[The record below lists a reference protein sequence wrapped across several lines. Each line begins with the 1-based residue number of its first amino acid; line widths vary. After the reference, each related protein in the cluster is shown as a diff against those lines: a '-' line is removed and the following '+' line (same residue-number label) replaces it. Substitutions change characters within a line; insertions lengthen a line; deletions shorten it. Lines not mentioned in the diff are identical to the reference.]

1 MNYHNITYPDMNNG
15 DGLRVVLWLSGCSH
29 HCYNC
34 QNPQTWDA
42 NSGIPFDE
50 SAKKELFRELDKD
63 YISGLTLTGGDPLFE
78 SNLDGVLDLVTEF
91 NKRYNFQKVDSANP
105 CKMGVSE
112 VENTDKIR
120 LSFPN
125 KTIWIYSG
133 YIFSEL
139 FMYDE
144 KIKRCPNYL
153 RKDVMEIYQKRQQII
168 SKCDVMVDG
177 KYIDSQRDTSLRW
190 RGSKN
195 QDVINIQQSL
205 QNGEIVL
212 WTE

>member
-15 DGLRVVLWLSGCSH
+15 DGLRVVLWLSGCIH

-42 NSGIPFDE
+42 NSGIPFDN

-78 SNLDGVLDLVTEF
+78 SNLDSVLDLVTEF

-112 VENTDKIR
+112 DKNTDKIR
-120 LSFPN
+120 LSCPN
-125 KTIWIYSG
+125 KSIWIYSG
-133 YIFSEL
+133 FTWEECQPFSEEGL
-139 FMYDE
+139 LKGSNFAPNLQ
-144 KIKRCPNYL
+144 KILY
-153 RKDVMEIYQKRQQII
+153 KRQQII
-168 SKCDVMVDG
+168 SQCNVMVDG
-177 KYIDSQRDTSLRW
+177 RYVQSQRAVT
-190 RGSKN
+190 
-195 QDVINIQQSL
+195 
-205 QNGEIVL
+205 
-212 WTE
+212 

>member
-34 QNPQTWDA
+34 QNPQTWEA

-112 VENTDKIR
+112 AENSNEFR
-120 LSFPN
+120 LLFPN
-125 KTIWIYSG
+125 KSIWLYSG
-133 YIFSEL
+133 YQWSEIFNDGVYLTKECAGW
-139 FMYDE
+139 
-144 KIKRCPNYL
+144 KR
-153 RKDVMEIYQKRQQII
+153 REIVKQ
-168 SKCDVMVDG
+168 CTVMVDG
-177 KYIDSQRDTSLRW
+177 RYIDSQRDISLRW

-195 QDVINIQQSL
+195 QNCIDIQQSL
-205 QNGEIVL
+205 HQNKIVL
-212 WTE
+212 YQN

>member
-1 MNYHNITYPDMNNG
+1 MNYHTITYPDQNNG

-78 SNLDGVLDLVTEF
+78 SNLDGVLELVNE
-91 NKRYNFQKVDSANP
+91 
-105 CKMGVSE
+105 
-112 VENTDKIR
+112 IR

-125 KTIWIYSG
+125 KSIWLYSG
-133 YIFSEL
+133 YQWEECQPFNEDGL
-139 FMYDE
+139 LKPDKFAPNLQ
-144 KIKRCPNYL
+144 KILHKRYE
-153 RKDVMEIYQKRQQII
+153 VI
-168 SKCDVMVDG
+168 SMCNVMVDG
-177 KYIDSQRDTSLRW
+177 RYIDAQRNPSKKWAGSDNQRVIDIQESLKQ
-190 RGSKN
+190 GK
-195 QDVINIQQSL
+195 VITL
-205 QNGEIVL
+205 E
-212 WTE
+212 